1 MKKFFKILLI
11 AILLG
16 NTSISL
22 YSDEIREIPTVE
34 EYSKQ
39 FLDESFVLEDLKNE
53 NEKTTVSEIE
63 ITDEEPVLE
72 DDIIISDNSKPD
84 ALIKEFPIEKK
95 IENVEIEKEKQD
107 EEKQNVKKANST
119 NINWEIEDNF
129 RAALIGDL
137 NGNVFYSKNA
147 DKLYPLASVTK
158 MMTLMVTFDEINAG
172 RASLKDKVKISN
184 NPIKYGGSGIP
195 LKAGQIFTLEDL
207 IKASAIYSA
216 NNATYAIAEHI
227 GKGKISNFIAKMNK
241 KVKSLGLQNDLKYYT
256 PAGLPTRMTKQ
267 PMDSGTA
274 RAIYKLSIEA
284 LKYKKYIEIAG
295 IKNTKIHNGKISI
308 RNRNKLIGKQGVY
321 GIKTGF
327 HKEAKYNIA
336 IASKSSGVDV
346 IVVVLGGESYTT
358 RDKNVLDL
366 LTIFNDNY
374 NFKVIDK
381 KTVVGNLV
389 VPNTNIKV
397 PVNLDKTYQIAL
409 KNSQNYDLKL
419 NVRKSLKLNIF
430 KGEKVGTYEIYIDN
444 NLYAKGDL
452 LASKTIE

>member
-1 MKKFFKILLI
+1 MKKFFRILLI

-84 ALIKEFPIEKK
+84 ALIKEFPTEKK

-119 NINWEIEDNF
+119 NINWKIEDNF

-374 NFKVIDK
+374 NFKIIDK

>member
-1 MKKFFKILLI
+1 MNKFFKILLI
-11 AILLG
+11 AVLLG

-22 YSDEIREIPTVE
+22 CSDEIREIPTVE

-39 FLDESFVLEDLKNE
+39 FLDEAFVLEDLKNE
-53 NEKTTVSEIE
+53 NEKTTASEVE

-72 DDIIISDNSKPD
+72 DDIIISDNSKPE
-84 ALIKEFPIEKK
+84 ALVKEEIPIENKTEN
-95 IENVEIEKEKQD
+95 IENK
-107 EEKQNVKKANST
+107 EEKQSIKKVNST
-119 NINWEIEDNF
+119 NVNWEIEDNF

-172 RASLKDKVKISN
+172 RASLKDKVKISK

-195 LKAGQIFTLEDL
+195 LKAGQVFTLEDL

-366 LTIFNDNY
+366 LTIFNENY

-381 KTVVGNLV
+381 KTVVGNLA
-389 VPNTNIKV
+389 VPNTNIEV

-409 KNSQNYDLKL
+409 KNNQNYDLKL
-419 NVRKSLKLNIF
+419 NVRESLKLNIF

-444 NLYAKGDL
+444 NLYAKGNL
-452 LASKTIE
+452 LASKAIE